1 MQASSKNMRLNAIIP
16 TKKCKLLADKQ
27 RIVQIVINLVQ
38 NAIKFAQVGPITIRV
53 WLDNETSQDQ
63 ETASL
68 FLQVEDKGIGIEPE
82 EMALLFTDYG
92 ILRSGL
98 SMNPNGVGLSLSIC
112 KQICQRL
119 GGDIECRSEKNKG
132 STFTFHVQAQL
143 FNDSNSPVCQSV
155 TASNFNIHHH
165 ASENQ
170 FSMTN
175 DISYLFEKMCMVML
189 QEPKLFNGTSLKE
202 LIDNAVTIEAL
213 ETQN

>member
-1 MQASSKNMRLNAIIP
+1 M
-16 TKKCKLLADKQ
+16 
-27 RIVQIVINLVQ
+27 
-38 NAIKFAQVGPITIRV
+38 
-53 WLDNETSQDQ
+53 SQDQ
-63 ETASL
+63 EIANL
-68 FLQVEDKGIGIEPE
+68 FCQVEDKGIGIEPE

-132 STFTFHVQAQL
+132 STFTFNVQAQL
-143 FNDSNSPVCQSV
+143 FNDSNSPVCQSMTQSV
-155 TASNFNIHHH
+155 TQSKFNIHHH
-165 ASENQ
+165 ASDNQ
-170 FSMTN
+170 FSIPN

-189 QEPKLFNGTSLKE
+189 QEPKLINGTSLKV

-213 ETQN
+213 ETEN